1 LSDAHPAQDAGLVY
15 PTWGQTSQR
24 PINQVLSLH
33 ATKGPQGELDS
44 TAGWLWVT
52 LVLVTLWRVWAAWML
67 PVTQDEAYYFD
78 WARSL
83 AWGYFDHPPAVALFG
98 IGTRLDPTS
107 AFAGRLGTILAA
119 TLSLVVLVRLYR
131 ACNLRGN
138 ALVVAVVV
146 ACATLPGLASGVLA
160 TPDTAL
166 GLAWVLA
173 LHEGLA
179 ALRGERWRWLSAGIA
194 TGLGLLGKYTM
205 ALIGPVFLWTILWV
219 DPKALRTPW
228 PYLGGLLALLVF
240 GPNLLWN
247 AQNDWLTIRFQ
258 FGHGFSTE
266 TSTLV
271 TNSLPVPIGDH
282 KVATALSSEQRSV
295 AEGLGSL
302 LEFLGT
308 QIALWGLLA
317 LPVVSSLFRRHG
329 AEPRWGLTAFDPA
342 AKALLVAGSLFP
354 LAFFALVATFSEVEP
369 NWPVM
374 YLPAAAPLVALAV
387 GRLRRWVIATAGGNL
402 LLVSLYVLH
411 GSTGILSLPD
421 SYNRILRETHGYSE
435 LAQSV
440 ETLPGPLFSDRYQ
453 IVAMTRFYTPHRQI
467 TQWPGISRPSEYLRD
482 TIAPTVTRE
491 RIEQAGDFWYL
502 GRRVLPMEIPGFT
515 LRSQNSLYYCMKDG
529 LAEVPTDGPRPC
541 SEPLHHWWLS
551 AYTRDDAR

>member
-1 LSDAHPAQDAGLVY
+1 LSDARPAQEARLVY
-15 PTWGQTSQR
+15 PAWGQTSQG
-24 PINQVLSLH
+24 PIDQVLFLH
-33 ATKGPQGELDS
+33 ATKGLQGRLDAV
-44 TAGWLWVT
+44 AGWLWAT

-98 IGTRLDPTS
+98 IGTRLAPTS

-131 ACNLRGN
+131 ACNLRGSE
-138 ALVVAVVV
+138 LVVAVVV

-173 LHEGLA
+173 LNEGLA

-194 TGLGLLGKYTM
+194 AGLGLLGKYTM
-205 ALIGPVFLWTILWV
+205 VLIGPVFLWAILWA

-240 GPNLLWN
+240 SPNLLWN
-247 AQNDWLTIRFQ
+247 AHNDWLTIRFQ

-266 TSTLV
+266 TGTLV
-271 TNSLPVPIGDH
+271 ANSLPVPTGDH
-282 KVATALSSEQRSV
+282 KVAAALTSGQHSV

-302 LEFLGT
+302 LDFFGV

-317 LPVVSSLFRRHG
+317 LPVVASLLRRRG
-329 AEPRWGLTAFDPA
+329 AKPKQELTVFDPA
-342 AKALLVAGSLFP
+342 ARALLIAGSLFP
-354 LAFFALVATFSEVEP
+354 FAFFALVATFSEVEP

-374 YLPAAAPLVALAV
+374 YLPAAAPLVALAAA
-387 GRLRRWVIATAGGNL
+387 RLRKWVMAAAGGNL
-402 LLVSLYVLH
+402 LLAGLYVLH
-411 GSTGILSLPD
+411 GSTGVLPLPD
-421 SYNRILRETHGYSE
+421 GYNRILRETHGYSE

-440 ETLPGPLFSDRYQ
+440 ATLPGPLFSDRYQ
-453 IVAMTRFYTPHRQI
+453 LVAMTRFYTPPRQI
-467 TQWPGISRPSEYLRD
+467 TQWPGIARPSEYLRD
-482 TIAPTVTRE
+482 TIAPAVTQE
-491 RIEQAGDFWYL
+491 QIEQAGGFRYL
-502 GRRVLPMEIPGFT
+502 GRRVLPMEIPGFS
-515 LRSQNSLYYCMKDG
+515 LHSQNSLYYCMSDG
-529 LAEVPTDGPRPC
+529 LVEVPMGAPRPC
-541 SEPLHHWWLS
+541 PEPLHRWQLS
-551 AYTRDDAR
+551 AYTMDGT